1 MELHFGQVVIPYSN
15 GQLSSDVARYLEND
29 YGLTEVFVKTKKQ
42 LIEQQYILAILDM
55 LNDAI
60 HGVPIHPDKNI
71 AFGKVNTATTQM
83 RRDMLNKREYDGLIH
98 GVPTLRA
105 EMGVSLRFKSGFTT
119 AKVKGKK
126 IRISRPSFID
136 THLYLNSMI
145 TWLE

>member
-1 MELHFGQVVIPYSN
+1 MELHFGQVVIPYPN
-15 GQLSSDVARYLEND
+15 GELSSDVANELEDN
-29 YGLTEVFVKTKKQ
+29 YGLISVFCHLKRNQIEKQ
-42 LIEQQYILAILDM
+42 YVLAIQDM
-55 LNDAI
+55 LKDVVR
-60 HGVPIHPDKNI
+60 GVPIHPDKNI
-71 AFGKVNTATTQM
+71 AFGKANTATTQM

-105 EMGVSLRFKSGFTT
+105 EMGISLRFKTGFTT